1 MSRNNTPKEKKKKD
15 PVILALDI
23 SILLLIFVMIYVG
36 QEAAFYKMR
45 AIESSSF
52 SRGTDMISFEL
63 QHGDYAGLVW
73 DKYMN
78 EINGN
83 MEAPGYQALAEYTEA
98 AFLYRVFDAK
108 GYTGRAMEQKAV
120 MDQARL
126 DMKDL
131 TVFADEVD
139 KMIGK

>member
-1 MSRNNTPKEKKKKD
+1 
-15 PVILALDI
+15 
-23 SILLLIFVMIYVG
+23 
-36 QEAAFYKMR
+36 
-45 AIESSSF
+45 
-52 SRGTDMISFEL
+52 MISFEL

-83 MEAPGYQALAEYTEA
+83 MEALGYQALAEYTEA